1 MVSNINNFNI
11 FSYSS
16 SAGAHGKLKLPVQPR
31 FVVFSQLEHISG
43 VAARPNQKG
52 ININKIQVL
61 NSLIHHLTTAKQT
74 PSQEFINEIVD
85 EKYVDTL
92 IRDFSEQIK
101 ASISQAEST
110 IFAVPTVPV
119 QTGVIFS
126 IAV

>member
-1 MVSNINNFNI
+1 MVSNINNINI

-16 SAGAHGKLKLPVQPR
+16 VAGANGKVKLPVQQNL
-31 FVVFSQLEHISG
+31 VVYSQLEYISG
-43 VAARPNQKG
+43 VAAQPNQRG

-61 NSLIHHLTTAKQT
+61 NSLIHHLTSAKQT
-74 PSQEFINEIVD
+74 PSQDPIGKIVD

-110 IFAVPTVPV
+110 IFTVPTVSV
-119 QTGVIFS
+119 QPGAIFS

>member
-16 SAGAHGKLKLPVQPR
+16 SAGANGKVKLPVQPR

-43 VAARPNQKG
+43 VAARPNQRG

-74 PSQEFINEIVD
+74 ASQDFIDKIVD

-110 IFAVPTVPV
+110 IFAVPTVSV
-119 QTGVIFS
+119 QPGAIFS

>member
-16 SAGAHGKLKLPVQPR
+16 SARANGKLTLPVQPR

-43 VAARPNQKG
+43 VAARPNQRG

-74 PSQEFINEIVD
+74 ASQDFIDKIVD

-110 IFAVPTVPV
+110 ILAVPAVSV
-119 QTGVIFS
+119 QPGAIFS